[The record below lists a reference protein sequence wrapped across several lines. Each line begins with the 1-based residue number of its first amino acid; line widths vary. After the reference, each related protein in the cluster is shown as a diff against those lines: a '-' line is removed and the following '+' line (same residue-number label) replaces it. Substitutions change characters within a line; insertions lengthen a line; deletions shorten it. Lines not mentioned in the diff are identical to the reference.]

1 MKNQIRRAITLLVGG
16 VTCLPGISTLPVL
29 PAIVGTASVVVMTQ
43 EAEAL
48 PVDRARGRQGARG
61 SRQTGRQVSRA
72 RRRGYHSLPV
82 GYRPFRYGRYSY
94 YVAAGRYYYPYMYSG
109 RTVYITINVD
119 ASGNPTPPPA
129 PGSIDIDIN
138 G

>member
-61 SRQTGRQVSRA
+61 S